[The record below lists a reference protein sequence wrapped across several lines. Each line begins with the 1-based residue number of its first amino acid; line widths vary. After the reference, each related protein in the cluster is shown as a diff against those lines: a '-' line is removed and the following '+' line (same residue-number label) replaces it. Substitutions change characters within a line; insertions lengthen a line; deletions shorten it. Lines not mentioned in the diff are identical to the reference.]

1 MALILY
7 GPSWFYGYDSIFAF
21 VFAIITILISLLSFR
36 AYNFTGDKKYKFF
49 CLSFLLISVANL
61 IFWFFTSALI
71 LHLSTR
77 LTNLIIL
84 FDFPFLAY
92 TFLSLMAYM
101 ILLIITLKI
110 DSKKIMLLLISLS
123 FLFVLFS
130 YQYYLKFH
138 ITVFLLLFFLSH
150 QFYTNYLENQK
161 INAKIVFAS
170 FYLLACSEIF
180 YIATV
185 YSSNTFYVVAQALQ
199 LIGYLTLFYLFL
211 RLINYG
217 RTKRK
222 T

>member
-21 VFAIITILISLLSFR
+21 VFVIITILVSLLSLR

-49 CLSFLLISVANL
+49 SLSFLLISVANL
-61 IFWFFTSALI
+61 VFWFFTSLLVLHVSPQLSALI
-71 LHLSTR
+71 G
-77 LTNLIIL
+77 I

-101 ILLIITLKI
+101 ILLIIALKI
-110 DSKKIMLLLISLS
+110 DSKKIMLLLMSLS
-123 FLFVLFS
+123 FLFVIFS
-130 YQYYLKFH
+130 KQNFLKFH
-138 ITVFLLLFFLSH
+138 ITAFLLLFFLSY
-150 QFYTNYLENQK
+150 QFYTNYLENKK
-161 INAKIVFAS
+161 INAKVVFTS
-170 FYLLACSEIF
+170 FYLLTCSEIF

-185 YSSNTFYVVAQALQ
+185 YSSNIFYVVAQALQ
-199 LIGYLTLFYLFL
+199 LIAYLTLFYLFL

-217 RTKRK
+217 RKKRK